1 MESNTQTILIVFV
14 ALTGVAV
21 LMQACVLLGIFLSL
35 KKTAKAVENV
45 TGDLKATVIP
55 FVHTTRELME
65 RISPQITTIS
75 AGLAEL
81 TELVHKESKGV
92 SVSFSEIMA
101 RVSRQTARLDSMLT
115 VGLDKVERTAGVLE
129 TAVAVPVRQANGIFA
144 AVKAI
149 VETYRSTVPPHRP
162 VHPVHPVYADPIHDP
177 DRDLLAEEPFV

>member
-1 MESNTQTILIVFV
+1 
-14 ALTGVAV
+14 
-21 LMQACVLLGIFLSL
+21 
-35 KKTAKAVENV
+35 
-45 TGDLKATVIP
+45 
-55 FVHTTRELME
+55 
-65 RISPQITTIS
+65 
-75 AGLAEL
+75 
-81 TELVHKESKGV
+81 
-92 SVSFSEIMA
+92 MA